1 MTSAFV
7 TPMSPGVASSLAY
20 RPETWRT
27 AVSGY
32 GGDHRKAHNLQQTN
46 RSAMNSSNENT
57 VDLYSAR
64 EYFRDW
70 RAGTPAELADRER
83 KNVSISL

>member
-1 MTSAFV
+1 MA
-7 TPMSPGVASSLAY
+7 
-20 RPETWRT
+20 
-27 AVSGY
+27 AVPRY

-46 RSAMNSSNENT
+46 RSAMNFLNENT

-64 EYFRDW
+64 KYFGDSRT
-70 RAGTPAELADRER
+70 GTPAELDNRKR